1 MVPQPCLVV
10 VEPVIGTTSLSMA
23 PNGVPAVRYALART
37 TSAQCEQMAA
47 AARAAIDAADARA
60 AVEALVDP
68 DVLLA
73 L

>member
-1 MVPQPCLVV
+1 
-10 VEPVIGTTSLSMA
+10 MA
-23 PNGVPAVRYALART
+23 PSGVPAVRYALART
-37 TSAQCEQMAA
+37 TSTECEQIAA
-47 AARAAIDAADARA
+47 AALAAIDAAQAR